1 LLWIDTEL
9 KIRIS
14 EQLAGT
20 EYAELDGRYLRL
32 PKDKQNWPLT
42 THLINHRQY
51 WIENRKDVESA

>member
-1 LLWIDTEL
+1 M

-14 EQLAGT
+14 DQLAGT

-32 PKDKQNWPLT
+32 PKDKQNWPST

-51 WIENRKDVESA
+51 WAEDRKDGENA